1 MVTEAA
7 DSSPSGISRA
17 EHSRL
22 GGRLI
27 QFRYRGIWYMIA
39 VLTVLSA
46 VAAPASLRPT
56 SLFAILPFVA
66 FLAVASMGEALVMMV
81 GGLDVSVP
89 AVIGVVAVTLVALTG
104 GSAPN
109 VPLAL
114 LVVLAMAAGVGL
126 GNGVLISLLR
136 LNPLLVTLSVNTVL
150 TGAMLFYLQTM
161 RFESRVAA
169 SLEQFGS
176 MNLRGVNVSVFAAL
190 ALMLLITLFLDYTP
204 LGRRFRAVGANPASA
219 WIAGIAVRRYQVG
232 AYVVAALLYATASI
246 FLCAFMVTPNKDVGL
261 PYFLAPIAAV
271 ILGTGSLA
279 GGMGSMVATVGGA
292 FFYTQLGQVL
302 KTMGVSGY
310 AEYVLLGTA
319 IGGGMAVTNPRFLR
333 WVGRLLPMKGSKETR
348 EGGEVI

>member
-1 MVTEAA
+1 MVSTAA
-7 DSSPSGISRA
+7 HPSADGDSPTDRSALR
-17 EHSRL
+17 
-22 GGRLI
+22 GRLI

-46 VAAPASLRPT
+46 LAAPASLKPT
-56 SLFAILPFVA
+56 SLFAVLPFVA
-66 FLAVASMGEALVMMV
+66 FLAVASMGESLVMMV
-81 GGLDVSVP
+81 GGLDVSIP
-89 AVIGVVAVTLVALTG
+89 AVIGLVAVTLVAVTG
-104 GSAPN
+104 GSNPN
-109 VPLAL
+109 VSLAL

-126 GNGVLISLLR
+126 INGVLVSVLQ

-150 TGAMLFYLQTM
+150 TGGMLFYLQTM

-176 MNLRGVNVSVFAAL
+176 INLRGVNVSVFVAL

-204 LGRRFRAVGANPASA
+204 LGRRFRAVGANPASG

-232 AYVVAALLYATASI
+232 AYVVAALLYAMASI
-246 FLCAFMVTPNKDVGL
+246 LLCAFMVTPNKDVGL

-302 KTMGVSGY
+302 KTMGMSGY
-310 AEYVLLGTA
+310 AEYILLGAA
-319 IGGGMAVTNPRFLR
+319 IGGGMAVTNPRFVEWLR
-333 WVGRLLPMKGSKETR
+333 TGLRTIARRSST
-348 EGGEVI
+348 

>member
-1 MVTEAA
+1 MVSKAA
-7 DSSPSGISRA
+7 DHAPSGVSPADR
-17 EHSRL
+17 SPLR
-22 GGRLI
+22 GRLI

-46 VAAPASLRPT
+46 LAAPASLKPT
-56 SLFAILPFVA
+56 SLFAVLPFVA
-66 FLAVASMGEALVMMV
+66 ILAVASMGEALVMMV
-81 GGLDVSVP
+81 GGLDVSIP

-104 GSAPN
+104 GSSPH

-126 GNGVLISLLR
+126 INGVLISVLQ

-150 TGAMLFYLQTM
+150 TGGMLFYLQTI
-161 RFESRVAA
+161 RFESRVAL

-176 MNLRGVNVSVFAAL
+176 VNLLGVNVSVFVAL
-190 ALMLLITLFLDYTP
+190 GLMLVITAFLDYTP

-232 AYVVAALLYATASI
+232 AYVVAALLYAMASI
-246 FLCAFMVTPNKDVGL
+246 LLSAFMVAPNKDAGL
-261 PYFLAPIAAV
+261 PYFLPPIAAV

-279 GGMGSMVATVGGA
+279 GGMGSMVATLGGA

-302 KTMGVSGY
+302 KTMGMSGY
-310 AEYVLLGTA
+310 AEYVLLGAA
-319 IGGGMAVTNPRFLR
+319 IGGGMAVTNPRFVEWLR
-333 WVGRLLPMKGSKETR
+333 TGLRTLARRSST
-348 EGGEVI
+348 

>member
-1 MVTEAA
+1 
-7 DSSPSGISRA
+7 
-17 EHSRL
+17 
-22 GGRLI
+22 
-27 QFRYRGIWYMIA
+27 MIA

-46 VAAPASLRPT
+46 LAAPASLKPT
-56 SLFAILPFVA
+56 SLFAVLPFVA
-66 FLAVASMGEALVMMV
+66 ILAVASMGEGLVMMV
-81 GGLDVSVP
+81 GGLDVSIP

-104 GSAPN
+104 GSSPN

-114 LVVLAMAAGVGL
+114 LVVFAMAAGVGL
-126 GNGVLISLLR
+126 VNGVLISMLQ

-150 TGAMLFYLQTM
+150 TGGVLFYLQTL
-161 RFESRVAA
+161 RFESRVAV

-176 MNLRGVNVSVFAAL
+176 INLRGVNISVFVAL
-190 ALMLLITLFLDYTP
+190 ALMLLITLFLDFTS
-204 LGRRFRAVGANPASA
+204 LGRRFRAVGASPASA

-246 FLCAFMVTPNKDVGL
+246 LLSAFMVAPNKDAGL

-302 KTMGVSGY
+302 KTMGMSGY
-310 AEYVLLGTA
+310 AEYVLLGVA
-319 IGGGMAVTNPRFLR
+319 IGGGMAVTNPRFVEWLR
-333 WVGRLLPMKGSKETR
+333 TGLRMLARRSST
-348 EGGEVI
+348 

>member
-1 MVTEAA
+1 
-7 DSSPSGISRA
+7 
-17 EHSRL
+17 
-22 GGRLI
+22 
-27 QFRYRGIWYMIA
+27 MIA

-46 VAAPASLRPT
+46 LAAPASLKPT
-56 SLFAILPFVA
+56 SLFAVLPFVA
-66 FLAVASMGEALVMMV
+66 ILAVASMGEGLVMMV
-81 GGLDVSVP
+81 GGLDVSIP

-104 GSAPN
+104 GSSPN

-114 LVVLAMAAGVGL
+114 LVVFAMAAGVGL
-126 GNGVLISLLR
+126 VNGVLVSVLR

-150 TGAMLFYLQTM
+150 TGGVLFYLQTL
-161 RFESRVAA
+161 RFESRVAV

-176 MNLRGVNVSVFAAL
+176 INLRGVNISVFVAL
-190 ALMLLITLFLDYTP
+190 ALMLLITLFLDFTS
-204 LGRRFRAVGANPASA
+204 LGRRFRAVGASPASA

-246 FLCAFMVTPNKDVGL
+246 LLSAFMVAPNKDAGL

-302 KTMGVSGY
+302 KTMGMSGY
-310 AEYVLLGTA
+310 AEYVLLGVA
-319 IGGGMAVTNPRFLR
+319 IGGGMAVTNPRFVEWLR
-333 WVGRLLPMKGSKETR
+333 TGLRMLARRSST
-348 EGGEVI
+348 